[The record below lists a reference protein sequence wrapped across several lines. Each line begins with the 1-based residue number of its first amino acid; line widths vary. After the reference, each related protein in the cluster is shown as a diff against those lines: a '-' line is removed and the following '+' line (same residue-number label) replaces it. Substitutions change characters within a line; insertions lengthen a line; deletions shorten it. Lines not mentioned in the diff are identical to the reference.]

1 MTREV
6 VPFGK
11 EWFAEV
17 MRMKKSEIAEMF
29 RESAIK
35 NVKLEDEINRLGKV
49 VCAIRNSDG
58 VRRCISNGCDTC
70 RYKGNGCNSL
80 DVVKAVKEY
89 ENGEV

>member
-6 VPFGK
+6 VPFGE

-35 NVKLEDEINRLGKV
+35 NVRLEDENNSLGKV
-49 VCAIRNSDG
+49 VCAIRNCDG

-70 RYKGNGCNSL
+70 IYKGKECNCI
-80 DVVKAVKEY
+80 DVIKAVKEY
-89 ENGEV
+89 EKGKV